1 MELTTLLLITC
12 CSHDDN
18 KGSEV
23 VVMWSKMFGGKKYYE
38 TIQAFEWFLAK
49 YNTQSDTLCICH
61 DYQFVCQFWLR
72 YSSWI
77 CHPANPERKFK
88 CVLFASYVYFLK

>member
-72 YSSWI
+72 YLSWI

-88 CVLFASYVYFLK
+88 RVLFASYVYFLK